1 MQRPKYLTPACG
13 YRDGHPSADANMLA
27 MVQAMI
33 GKGNSAEQ
41 VIAALKEP
49 QKNKGE

>member
-13 YRDGHPSADANMLA
+13 YREGHPSADANMLA
-27 MVQAMI
+27 MVQVMI
-33 GKGNSAEQ
+33 GKNNAEQ